1 MNYEIFSYAAHAI
14 EIVTLLIIAKKIF
27 SDIGEGTGPKPR
39 PTPPPDPHIKP
50 MLDEIVKRLNTLDED
65 IKKLDKHKPD

>member
-14 EIVTLLIIAKKIF
+14 EIVVLLIIAKRIF
-27 SDIGEGTGPKPR
+27 NDNGEGTGPKPKV
-39 PTPPPDPHIKP
+39 PVPEPHIMP
-50 MLDEIVKRLNTLDED
+50 MFDEIVKRLNTLDED